1 MNLFL
6 NPFLKKNQLIWEAKV
21 EPKRAILAHPESQAE
36 RTLAKMDQDRA
47 KCPSV
52 LRKIDQD
59 APTCSRSCPKMLLN
73 TPKSS
78 QHAPE
83 TVPEWA
89 KPPQN
94 ALNARRSSPE
104 ANQTQHRSSA
114 EADQKQ
120 IWKLLKKRSNNNKT
134 KETQHVLCGICD
146 PRRSPEIYGKWITSG
161 MTWPGW
167 PR

>member
-6 NPFLKKNQLIWEAKV
+6 NPFWSIFVSIWGAKM
-21 EPKRAILAHPESQAE
+21 ETKRAILAHPESQAE

-47 KCPSV
+47 RCPSM
-52 LRKIDQD
+52 LPKTDQD
-59 APTCSRSCPKMLLN
+59 APTCSRHCPKMLLN

-120 IWKLLKKRSNNNKT
+120 IWKLLKNVRT
-134 KETQHVLCGICD
+134 KKKE
-146 PRRSPEIYGKWITSG
+146 SS
-161 MTWPGW
+161 MF
-167 PR
+167 

>member
-6 NPFLKKNQLIWEAKV
+6 NPFLLTFQSIWEAKM
-21 EPKRAILAHPESQAE
+21 EAKRAILAHPESQAE

-78 QHAPE
+78 QHSPE

-89 KPPQN
+89 KPPPKCCGCAKKQP
-94 ALNARRSSPE
+94 RSKPD
-104 ANQTQHRSSA
+104 AT
-114 EADQKQ
+114 QKQ
-120 IWKLLKKRSNNNKT
+120 RRGRPETNLDAIKTITKKT
-134 KETQHVLCGICD
+134 KRNPACF
-146 PRRSPEIYGKWITSG
+146 RRNL
-161 MTWPGW
+161 
-167 PR
+167 